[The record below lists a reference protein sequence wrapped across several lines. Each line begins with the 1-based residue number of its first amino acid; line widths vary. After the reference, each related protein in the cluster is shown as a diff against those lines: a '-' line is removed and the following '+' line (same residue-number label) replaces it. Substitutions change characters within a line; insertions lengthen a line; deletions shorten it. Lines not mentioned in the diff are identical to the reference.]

1 MTLTIQFRKGLGLAA
16 LIILIDQASKWWI
29 LSTVMNPPRVIEVT
43 TFFNLVMAWNQGVSF
58 GMLNSGGW
66 LAAWGLPIATA
77 AIILGL
83 GVWLARADKLVTAL
97 GLGLIIGGALGNLI
111 DRLRFGAVAD
121 FLDFHWAGYHW
132 PAFNAADS
140 AIFIGAVAL
149 VLETLF
155 ESREKQ

>member
-1 MTLTIQFRKGLGLAA
+1 MTLTIQFQKGLGLAA
-16 LIILIDQASKWWI
+16 LIILIDQSSKWWI

-43 TFFNLVMAWNQGVSF
+43 PFFNLVMAWNRGVSF

-66 LAAWGLPIATA
+66 LSEWGLPVATA

-83 GVWLARADKLVTAL
+83 GVWLARADKLITAL

-111 DRLRFGAVAD
+111 DRIRFGAVAD
-121 FLDFHWAGYHW
+121 FLDFHWASYHW

-140 AIFIGAVAL
+140 AITIGAVAL

-155 ESREKQ
+155 EGKKKP